1 MLFRIAS
8 ASLAGIEAY
17 PVEVEADISLGFPQF
32 ITVGLPDPAVR
43 ESKERVRAALKN
55 CGYDITARKIT
66 INLAPADRKKEGSAF
81 DLPIALG
88 FLAQQGIF
96 PPERLRDYLFVG
108 ELALDGR
115 LKPVPGVLPIA
126 ILVKRLGFQGLV
138 VPHVNEK
145 EAALVPGLVVYGLRD
160 LVQVIGL
167 LTGVTDIH
175 PTTWRLEDLMTP
187 PVYAVDFQEVKGQQ
201 HVKRALEVAAAGGHN
216 VLLVGPP
223 GAGKTMLARRLP
235 TILPLMTFDEMLD
248 VTQVYSA
255 AGLLQDAGAVS
266 CRPFRAPHH
275 TITDAGLVGGGVIPR
290 PGEVSLAHYGVL
302 FLDEF
307 PEFRRRVL
315 EDLRQPLEDG
325 RITVSRSSMSSTFP
339 ASFMLVAAMN
349 PCEDVFKGM
358 GGGKAGCTEAQRSR
372 YYSKISGPLLD
383 RIDIQL
389 DVPEVKFRDIVS
401 KEDAESS
408 ESIRTR
414 VSAARDI
421 QLRRFKG
428 RKIYANARMGP
439 RDVRRFCAIGEEAE
453 RLLETAVTKLGFSA
467 RAYDRVLKVARTIAD
482 LAGETE
488 IGTAHISEAVQ
499 YRMMDRMR

>member
-96 PPERLRDYLFVG
+96 APERLRDYLFVG

-145 EAALVPGLVVYGLRD
+145 EAALVPGLAVYGLRD
-160 LVQVIGL
+160 LVEVIGL
-167 LTGVTDIH
+167 MTGATDIH
-175 PTTWRLEDLMTP
+175 PTTWRPEDLMTP
-187 PVYAVDFQEVKGQQ
+187 PAYAVDFQEVKGQW

-235 TILPLMTFDEMLD
+235 TILPQMTFDEMLD

-255 AGLLQDAGAVS
+255 AGLLAGYRGRELSPVPS
-266 CRPFRAPHH
+266 PSPYHH
-275 TITDAGLVGGGVIPR
+275 RRGPC
-290 PGEVSLAHYGVL
+290 
-302 FLDEF
+302 
-307 PEFRRRVL
+307 RRR
-315 EDLRQPLEDG
+315 RYPPAW
-325 RITVSRSSMSSTFP
+325 RSEP
-339 ASFMLVAAMN
+339 GASW
-349 PCEDVFKGM
+349 
-358 GGGKAGCTEAQRSR
+358 
-372 YYSKISGPLLD
+372 
-383 RIDIQL
+383 
-389 DVPEVKFRDIVS
+389 
-401 KEDAESS
+401 
-408 ESIRTR
+408 RT
-414 VSAARDI
+414 
-421 QLRRFKG
+421 L
-428 RKIYANARMGP
+428 P
-439 RDVRRFCAIGEEAE
+439 R
-453 RLLETAVTKLGFSA
+453 
-467 RAYDRVLKVARTIAD
+467 
-482 LAGETE
+482 
-488 IGTAHISEAVQ
+488 
-499 YRMMDRMR
+499 